1 MRDSHATPGPGRH
14 ASDQGRIQAGS
25 HFLQGNVACA
35 EGAIAAGCRFFAG
48 YPITPATEIAERL
61 AQRLPEVG
69 GVCIQM
75 EDEIASMG
83 AVIGASWTGAKAMTA
98 TSGPGFSLMQENIGY
113 AVGTETPCVIV
124 DVQRG
129 GPTTGIPAVSFQ
141 GDVIQARR
149 GSHGEYEMIA
159 FAPSSPQEM
168 FDLTIRAFNVSELL
182 RSPVILLADAFV
194 GHMRESVSVPLEIS
208 LADRTTW
215 PEGADPQEV
224 RGFLD
229 ENVAPFPTFGR
240 GLKSHVT
247 GSCHDERGH
256 RNVVDA
262 EALDKFVRRLSAKIR
277 NRRDDLVLTSSDGLD
292 GAETALLG
300 YGSTARAAQAAA
312 ILARSE
318 GLMVGSFKLTTI
330 WPFPD
335 REVEELA
342 GRVRRIVVL
351 ENNLGQ
357 VVHYVAAAAK
367 GKADVEFMPPAT
379 LGTLH
384 HPGHVV
390 AMLTGR
396 RPGE

>member
-1 MRDSHATPGPGRH
+1 MRDDRLTPKAEGSSP
-14 ASDQGRIQAGS
+14 AAARISAGS

-61 AQRLPEVG
+61 AERLPEVG

-129 GPTTGIPAVSFQ
+129 GPATGIPAVSFQ

-182 RSPVILLADAFV
+182 RSPVVLLADAFV
-194 GHMRESVSVPLEIS
+194 GHMRESVCVPGEIC
-208 LADRTTW
+208 LADRAMW

-229 ENVAPFPTFGR
+229 ENVAPFPVFGR

-277 NRRDDLVLTSSDGLD
+277 NRRDELVLTSSYGLD
-292 GAETALLG
+292 GARIALVG

-312 ILARSE
+312 IMAQSE
-318 GLMVGSFKLTTI
+318 GVPAGSFKLTTI

-342 GRVRRIVVL
+342 GRVERIIVL

-367 GKADVEFMPPAT
+367 GKANVELLPPAT

-384 HPGHVV
+384 DPRDVV
-390 AMLTGR
+390 AALRGATS
-396 RPGE
+396 E